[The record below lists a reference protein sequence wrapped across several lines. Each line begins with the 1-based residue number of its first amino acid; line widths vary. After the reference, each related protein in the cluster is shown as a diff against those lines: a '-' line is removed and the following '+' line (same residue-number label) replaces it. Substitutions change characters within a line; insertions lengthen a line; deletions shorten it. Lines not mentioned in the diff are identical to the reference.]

1 MINPHEK
8 KIEDKY
14 KKSATE
20 LRKAL
25 KVFCLGCE
33 NNIANILK
41 NKTEY
46 IIEPNKIRHSYYV
59 RDLPSIDKDRKLGNK
74 YNFLWFRDILEL
86 GYFNSAK
93 FFWLDDDGEID
104 KTDKQENSNLYLD
117 KLGFLIARVKDKY
130 GEYDEFW
137 ECRIDCFYNDIVYE
151 KLKIERDTRLTNL
164 IIKDKTTPYI
174 Y

>member
-1 MINPHEK
+1 
-8 KIEDKY
+8 
-14 KKSATE
+14 
-20 LRKAL
+20 
-25 KVFCLGCE
+25 
-33 NNIANILK
+33 
-41 NKTEY
+41 
-46 IIEPNKIRHSYYV
+46 
-59 RDLPSIDKDRKLGNK
+59 
-74 YNFLWFRDILEL
+74 L

-93 FFWLDDDGEID
+93 FFWLDDDGEIN

-151 KLKIERDTRLTNL
+151 KLKMERDTRLTNA
-164 IIKDKTTPYI
+164 IIKDKTTPFI